1 MSEDQMSD
9 WTPKPGDRAWYC
21 DDVKVTIV
29 AETDHPDIYDVR
41 YADRDSRAIFAAD
54 RLELTPRTPA
64 ER

>member
-41 YADRDSRAIFAAD
+41 YADRDSLSRRRIITFAAD
-54 RLELTPRTPA
+54 RLELTPR
-64 ER
+64 